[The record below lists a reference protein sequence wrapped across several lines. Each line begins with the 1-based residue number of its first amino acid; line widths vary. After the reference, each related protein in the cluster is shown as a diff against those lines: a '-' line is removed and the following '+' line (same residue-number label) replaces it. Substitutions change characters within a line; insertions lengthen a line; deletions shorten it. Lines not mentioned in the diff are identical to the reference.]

1 MTTPPEISLNACRLR
16 RRHLMRALEGGVAII
31 PTSPERV
38 RNADTHYPYRW
49 DSHFHYLTG
58 FEEPEA
64 VLVLVGG
71 RHPRSILFC
80 RPRDQ
85 ERETW
90 EGMRLGP
97 KAAPARLGV
106 DEAHSIDQMDECI
119 TVLLSDAPAVYTFLG
134 EDRRW
139 DERVTGWLARVR
151 SRVRSGVTAPSAIH
165 DVRTVLDE
173 MRLVKD
179 IHELRIM
186 RHAARISA
194 SAHRRAMRATRP
206 GRREYEIE
214 AELLHEFCSQGA
226 RFPAYPSIVA
236 GGRNG
241 CILHYVDNRSLLA
254 EGEFLLIDAG
264 CEYQGYA
271 SDITRTFPVNG
282 KFTRAQ
288 RDIYEVVLAAQEAAI
303 AAVAPGKPFQAYHEA
318 ALKVLVRGLIDL
330 KLCRGTVSGVLESGD
345 YRRFYMH
352 RTGHWLGMDVHD
364 AGAYMVDGRSR
375 PLVPGMVLTVEPG
388 LYVRPGKDVPKAFH
402 HMGIRIEDDVVV
414 TRQGRE
420 VLTTDAPKTVLDIE
434 ECMGALR

>member
-1 MTTPPEISLNACRLR
+1 MTSSPGIPLNTYRLR
-16 RRHLMRALEGGVAII
+16 RRRLMRALKGGVAIL
-31 PTSPERV
+31 PTSLERV

-71 RHPRSILFC
+71 RHSRSILFC

-85 ERETW
+85 ERELW
-90 EGMRLGP
+90 EGIRLGP
-97 KAAPARLGV
+97 KAAPTRLGV
-106 DEAHSIDQMDECI
+106 DEAHSIERLDDCI
-119 TVLLSDAPAVYTFLG
+119 VALLSDVPMVYTFMG

-151 SRVRSGVTAPSAIH
+151 SHARSGVMAPSAIH
-165 DVRTVLDE
+165 DVRAILDE

-179 IHELRIM
+179 SHELRIM

-194 SAHRRAMRATRP
+194 TAHRRAMQVTRP
-206 GRREYEIE
+206 GRHEYEIE
-214 AELLHEFCSQGA
+214 AELLHEFCAQGA

-241 CILHYVDNRSLLA
+241 CILHYVENRSLLA
-254 EGEFLLIDAG
+254 EGDLLLIDAG

-282 KFTRAQ
+282 KFTQAQ
-288 RDIYEVVLAAQEAAI
+288 QDLYEVVLAAQEAAI
-303 AAVAPGKPFQAYHEA
+303 AAVAPGKPFQVYHEA

-330 KLCRGTVSGVLESGD
+330 KLCRGTVSGVLESGE

-364 AGAYMVDGRSR
+364 VGAYRVEGRSR
-375 PLVPGMVLTVEPG
+375 PLIPGMVLTVEPG

-420 VLTTDAPKTVLDIE
+420 VLTGSAPKTVRDIE
-434 ECMGALR
+434 ACMETLR

>member
-1 MTTPPEISLNACRLR
+1 MTNPPGIPLNTYRLR
-16 RRHLMRALEGGVAII
+16 RRHLMRALNGGVVVL
-31 PTSPERV
+31 PTSQERV
-38 RNADTHYPYRW
+38 SNADTHYPYRW

-71 RHPRSILFC
+71 RRPRSILFC
-80 RPRDQ
+80 RPRDR

-90 EGMRLGP
+90 EGVRLGP
-97 KAAPARLGV
+97 QAAPARLGV
-106 DEAHSIDQMDECI
+106 DEAHSIERLDECM
-119 TVLLSDAPAVYTFLG
+119 TALLADVPAVYTFLG
-134 EDRRW
+134 EDRHW
-139 DERVTGWLARVR
+139 DKRVTGWLARVR
-151 SRVRSGVTAPSAIH
+151 SRARSGVTAPSAIH
-165 DVRTVLDE
+165 DVRALLDE

-179 IHELRIM
+179 THALRIM

-194 SAHRRAMRATRP
+194 TAHRRAMQATRP
-206 GRREYEIE
+206 GRHEYEIE
-214 AELLHEFCSQGA
+214 AELLHEFCAQGA

-241 CILHYVDNRSLLA
+241 CILHYVENRSMLA
-254 EGEFLLIDAG
+254 EGELLLIDAG

-282 KFTRAQ
+282 RFTQAQ
-288 RDIYEVVLAAQEAAI
+288 RDLYEIVLDAQEAAI

-330 KLCRGTVSGVLESGD
+330 KLCRGTVSGVLESGE
-345 YRRFYMH
+345 YLRFYMP
-352 RTGHWLGMDVHD
+352 RTGHWLGMAAHDV
-364 AGAYMVDGRSR
+364 GEYKVDGRSR

-388 LYVRPGKDVPKAFH
+388 LYVRPGKDIPKAFH

-420 VLTTDAPKTVLDIE
+420 VLTDDAPKKVRDIE
-434 ECMGALR
+434 ECMEALR